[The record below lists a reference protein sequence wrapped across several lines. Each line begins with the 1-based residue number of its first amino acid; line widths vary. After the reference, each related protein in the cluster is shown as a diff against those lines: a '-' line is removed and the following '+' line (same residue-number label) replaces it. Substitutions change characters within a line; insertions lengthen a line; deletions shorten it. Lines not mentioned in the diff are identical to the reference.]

1 MCDIAEPRTGL
12 EGKFSLRA
20 TTAMALLG
28 DDTGDPEAFTDE
40 RMASAEL
47 RGMLERVTYAPQQG
61 LPSTRGSVRV
71 IADGRELCAD
81 ADTGRPA
88 ADLERQWEAL
98 SAKFFGL
105 ASPVIG
111 RERAERLRDAIDGIE
126 TATSVRE
133 IIALA
138 RPEAS

>member
-1 MCDIAEPRTGL
+1 MIAG
-12 EGKFSLRA
+12 
-20 TTAMALLG
+20 
-28 DDTGDPEAFTDE
+28 
-40 RMASAEL
+40 
-47 RGMLERVTYAPQQG
+47 
-61 LPSTRGSVRV
+61 
-71 IADGRELCAD
+71 GRELCAD

-88 ADLERQWEAL
+88 ADLERQWDAL
-98 SAKFFGL
+98 SAKFFAL

-138 RPEAS
+138 RAGGFVKERMLAAMRRGERRRRVRARGAHVGCRRRVRGRRRTRCG